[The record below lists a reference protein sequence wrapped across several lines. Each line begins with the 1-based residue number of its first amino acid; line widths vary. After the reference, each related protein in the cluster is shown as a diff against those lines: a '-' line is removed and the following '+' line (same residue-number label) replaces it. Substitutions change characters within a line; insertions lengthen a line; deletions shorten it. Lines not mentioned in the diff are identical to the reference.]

1 MTNHQIIFRENKLY
15 SIYSSQLQLL
25 FHQPYFY
32 ISCLVLL
39 PCISTWLCRDTTE
52 PAKNPE
58 GEKKKRC
65 VMYVGVGS
73 SPSFSSP
80 FFLLPYTMKNHLLA
94 TFQAH
99 IQSWMLARSANI
111 LHSLLSSNTGWKVAD
126 LKKIATFVVN
136 IGLVVLFYPDISKC
150 KILHF
155 EV

>member
-99 IQSWMLARSANI
+99 IQSCMLGNQYWMQRGRCKSLWKQPRSLWLIRNECI
-111 LHSLLSSNTGWKVAD
+111 GKNCTYKIDFVP
-126 LKKIATFVVN
+126 KK
-136 IGLVVLFYPDISKC
+136 
-150 KILHF
+150 
-155 EV
+155 